1 MQTNNSLL
9 CIVGPTASGKSDLAV
24 ELALAY
30 QAEIISLD
38 ASQVYKGFDIGTGKI
53 TVEEMRGIPHHL
65 IDCVE
70 PDERF
75 DAGVFVQKAD
85 QIIADIHARSKQVII
100 CGGTGLYLK
109 ALLQGLCEAPSVHSE
124 IEAQLETR
132 LNQGEAEVLHAEL
145 AVVDPQAASKIM
157 PKDRQRISRALGVY
171 LSHGVP
177 LSDLQAQHQFAEERY
192 PALIIGLDPPRERL
206 NERIARRIQQMWS
219 MGFLAEVQKLNAAGY
234 QSALRSMGAIG
245 YRLALAVI
253 EDEMTIAEAQEKMLY
268 ATRQYARRQRRY
280 FDKQLP
286 TQWIQPDLGENKV
299 KAEQVKALVDA
310 WWSKSF

>member
-1 MQTNNSLL
+1 METNSSLL

-38 ASQVYKGFDIGTGKI
+38 ASQVYKGFDIGTGKV

-65 IDCVE
+65 LDCVE

-85 QIIADIHARSKQVII
+85 QIIADIHARSKRVII

-109 ALLQGLCEAPSVHSE
+109 ALLKGLCEAPGVHSE
-124 IEAQLETR
+124 IEAQLEAR
-132 LNQGEAEVLHAEL
+132 LNLGEVETLHAEL
-145 AVVDPQAASKIM
+145 AKVDPQAASKIM

-192 PALIIGLDPPRERL
+192 PALILGLDPPRERL
-206 NERIARRIQQMWS
+206 NERIARRIEQMWS
-219 MGFLAEVQKLNAAGY
+219 MGFLAEVQELSDAGY

-286 TQWIQPDLGENKV
+286 TEWVQPKLGEDKV
-299 KAEQVKALVDA
+299 KVEQVTTLVDA
-310 WWSKSF
+310 WWSLPF